1 MNTIEFRKGIPEG
14 EGKKYLGKGLNPKI
28 FKFWKKIL
36 LLFDLSLISWPFIRI
51 IGIRYNY
58 LSLLL

>member
-14 EGKKYLGKGLNPKI
+14 EGKKYLGKGLHPKM
-28 FKFWKKIL
+28 FKFWKEIL
-36 LLFDLSLISWPFIRI
+36 LLFDLSLILWAFIGI

-58 LSLLL
+58 LLLLL